1 RIATPG
7 ADSAHVIG
15 ELLADCGYIDDLKR
29 SCKTIEEGDKRE
41 INVRE
46 LLASLGEH
54 QKRSRKGLQGF
65 LDEVS
70 LDREREEKKEDNAS
84 GVTLITLHAAKGL
97 EFPHVY
103 LIGAEEGLLPHERS
117 KAEDTVEEERRLFYV
132 GMTRAMR
139 SLTITHCRNRTRY
152 GSSAHC
158 EPSRFLAEIEGDG
171 VVRKNFE
178 ELMNA
183 PVSEDQFENA
193 FARLR
198 EMLAE

>member
-1 RIATPG
+1 
-7 ADSAHVIG
+7 VIS

-29 SCKTIEEGDKRE
+29 SCKTAEEGDKRE

-46 LLASLGEH
+46 LLASLAEH

-65 LDEVS
+65 LDEIS
-70 LDREREEKKEDNAS
+70 LDRDREEKDDSQK

-117 KAEDTVEEERRLFYV
+117 RAEDTIDEERRLFYV
-132 GMTRAMR
+132 GVTRAKR
-139 SLTITHCRNRTRY
+139 TLTITHCRNRKRFGT
-152 GSSAHC
+152 AMFC
-158 EPSRFLAEIEGDG
+158 EPSRFLEEMEGDG

-178 ELMNA
+178 DLMNQ
-183 PVSEDQFENA
+183 PVSEEQFENS

-198 EMLAE
+198 ELLSE